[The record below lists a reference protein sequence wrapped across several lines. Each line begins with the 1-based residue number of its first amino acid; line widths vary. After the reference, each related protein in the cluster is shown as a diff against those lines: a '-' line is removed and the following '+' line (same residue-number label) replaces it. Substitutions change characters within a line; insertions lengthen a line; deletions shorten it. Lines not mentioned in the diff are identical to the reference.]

1 MNDWYTAGCARACTI
16 NHTRKPGECFYART
30 TDPEPCLTVLRTESA
45 SDGGMSI
52 VGVTYTLTELATLL
66 EVAMREV
73 GLTLS
78 PTSLAALK
86 AGNRMDLPGAE
97 YQALALTAARS
108 LIKPDNPT
116 GGPNA

>member
-1 MNDWYTAGCARACTI
+1 MNDWYTAGCAKACTI
-16 NHTRKPGECFYART
+16 NHTREPSECFYAPT
-30 TDPEPCLTVLRTESA
+30 TDPEPHLTVLRVQNA
-45 SDGGMSI
+45 SDGEMSI
-52 VGVTYTLTELATLL
+52 VGVTYTLTELATRL
-66 EVAMREV
+66 EFAMREV
-73 GLTLS
+73 GITLS

-86 AGNRMDLPGAE
+86 AGNRMHLTGAE